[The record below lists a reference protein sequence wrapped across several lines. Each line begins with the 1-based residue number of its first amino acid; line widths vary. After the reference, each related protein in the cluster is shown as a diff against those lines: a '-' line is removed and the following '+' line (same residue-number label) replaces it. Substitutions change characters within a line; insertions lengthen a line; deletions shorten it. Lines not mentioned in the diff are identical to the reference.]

1 MFHSLFLRGDDN
13 YYRVV
18 SKTSR
23 GRGIEIG
30 AMPMIKAEKSIIYKP
45 IYTALY
51 IS

>member
-1 MFHSLFLRGDDN
+1 MFHSLFLKGDGN
-13 YYRVV
+13 YCGVV

-23 GRGIEIG
+23 SRGIEIE
-30 AMPMIKAEKSIIYKP
+30 AMPMIKAEKSILCKP